1 MVEQAIATLKELPGV
16 FGVCVYDAEQNLIL
30 NNMPPSL
37 TKELLE
43 GLGMQIQEIIS
54 QAREKLP
61 QLSNLTLHYDE
72 ISLIVRPHTHKTIVV
87 IGEPKMNERMVGFSL
102 NLLVKPKPLESKNRN
117 PVSAPEKIPASID
130 VSAHIPEL
138 KQALAKI
145 VGPMADIIF
154 DDAMSKWQQSGGTSF
169 KNLLEILHTELGDT
183 QQYERYLE
191 LCSGTIA
198 EIKQLENFNG

>member
-1 MVEQAIATLKELPGV
+1 VEQAITTLKELPGV
-16 FGVCVYDAEQNLIL
+16 FGVCVYDTEQNLIL

-37 TKELLE
+37 TQEMLE

-72 ISLIVRPHTHKTIVV
+72 ISIIVRSQDHKTIVV

-102 NLLVKPKPLESKNRN
+102 NILMKSKSLESIDRN
-117 PVSAPEKIPASID
+117 PVSVPEKIPDSVD
-130 VSAHIPEL
+130 VSAHIPNL

-154 DDAMSKWQQSGGTSF
+154 DDAISKWQHSSDTSF
-169 KNLLEILHTELGDT
+169 KNLLEILHTELGDP

-191 LCSGTIA
+191 LCSGIIA
-198 EIKQLENFNG
+198 EIRKMEKLNG